1 MNLKIKYLI
10 GTILTILIICI
21 FSYLIL
27 SFNTNENTNDIVIAG
42 STSVQPV
49 AQALANAYMN
59 KHPNVKITVSGGD
72 SSVGINSVHSG
83 QVNIGTSSRNLTS
96 SESNG
101 LTQYSIGEDAI
112 AIIVNVQNPVNNI
125 STEQLMDIYT
135 GKITNWNQL
144 GGNNATI
151 VPVTREVG
159 SGTRYD
165 FEKIVLG
172 NNSYANNTQVSS
184 SNYAALQTVAVSSN
198 AIGYVARNQL
208 DPEVK
213 LLGVNN
219 ISLTQ
224 QNVANGEYPMKRQ
237 MLFLV
242 KGEPTGVTKDFINFS
257 LSPEGQAIINNTEYN
272 STSNIIY
279 QGIAGLSGAG

>member
-1 MNLKIKYLI
+1 MNLKITYLI
-10 GTILTILIICI
+10 GTILIILIICI

-59 KHPNVKITVSGGD
+59 KHPNAKITVSGGD

-83 QVNIGTSSRNLTS
+83 QVNIGTSSRKLTS

-165 FEKIVLG
+165 FEKTVLG
-172 NNSYANNTQVSS
+172 NNSYTNNIKVSS
-184 SNYAALQTVAVSSN
+184 SNYDAMQTVAVSSN

-279 QGIAGLSGAG
+279 QGIAGLSGA

>member
-1 MNLKIKYLI
+1 MNLKITYLI
-10 GTILTILIICI
+10 GAIVAITIIGI

-27 SFNTNENTNDIVIAG
+27 TNNINENTNNIVIAG

-49 AQALANAYMN
+49 AQALANSYMN
-59 KHPNVKITVSGGD
+59 KHPNVNITVSGGD

-101 LTQYSIGEDAI
+101 LKQYSIGEDAI
-112 AIIVNVQNPVNNI
+112 AIIVNIQNPINNI

-151 VPVTREVG
+151 TGITREIG

-165 FEKIVLG
+165 FEKTVLG
-172 NNSYANNTQVSS
+172 NNSYTNNIKVSS
-184 SNYAALQTVAVSSN
+184 SNYDALQTVAVSSN

-213 LLGVNN
+213 VLEVNN

-224 QNVANGEYPMKRQ
+224 QNVADGEYPMNRQ

-242 KGEPTGVTKDFINFS
+242 KGEPTGVIKDFINFS
-257 LSPEGQAIINNTEYN
+257 LGPQGQAIINNTEYN